1 MENLEMKSF
10 KQFLEES
17 KQENSI
23 NEDDNYKLS
32 SQDKKDLKELFET
45 WENLKYNVEFELE
58 NFKENNIYKNDIAK
72 YRMDKVRKILPLI
85 KKWRSEWNK
94 R

>member
-1 MENLEMKSF
+1 MKSF